1 MADRISIVRNSFW
14 FPFGT
19 KIYSSELNSWDHRTL
34 VVCTDGKWCGCYCC
48 CCYCFLNQKKKRRE
62 RERVEM
68 KFRLRW
74 WWWWWWSSPE
84 ITQSDRERGVVGRN
98 GQSVVLSEEEG
109 DGQGGKKSSCVC
121 VCLFVSSLFFFFSQW
136 SIYSRTLLSI
146 RTFQVHFAKFDDDCS
161 STHPVVFQEAHCNN
175 LLQLSTT
182 GLCFFLCLCM

>member
-121 VCLFVSSLFFFFSQW
+121 VCLFVSSLFFF
-136 SIYSRTLLSI
+136 SRSGQYI
-146 RTFQVHFAKFDDDCS
+146 RGHCYQSARFKSTSRSLTTTVVVHI
-161 STHPVVFQEAHCNN
+161 
-175 LLQLSTT
+175 L
-182 GLCFFLCLCM
+182 